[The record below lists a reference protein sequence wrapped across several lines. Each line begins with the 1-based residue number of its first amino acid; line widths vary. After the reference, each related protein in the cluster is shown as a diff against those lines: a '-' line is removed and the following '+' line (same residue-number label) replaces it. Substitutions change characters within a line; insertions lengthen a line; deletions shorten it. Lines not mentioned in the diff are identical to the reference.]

1 MKFALPTKKNTNFT
15 PLLIVVL
22 FWFKEWFSTIH
33 SLAHVFSCEF
43 CEVSKSTFFHTTPPV
58 DASKLLDEKT
68 PRLFVGYSLG
78 NI

>member
-1 MKFALPTKKNTNFT
+1 MKFAPAHKKNTNFF

-43 CEVSKSTFFHTTPPV
+43 CEVSKSTFFTQHLRWML
-58 DASKLLDEKT
+58 SNSWMKRLLDF
-68 PRLFVGYSLG
+68 LLV
-78 NI
+78 IH